1 MSATIANWVPDAALA
16 TQPLVESAAHRGG
29 MRNFAAGVTII
40 TAAHGSERAGLTATA
55 MVSVTADPPRL
66 MVFVNK
72 NVAAA
77 DIILRRGALG
87 VNVLAGEQEEVA
99 KAFAGMIP
107 DVRGEA
113 RFNFGEWG
121 TLMTGVPVLTGA
133 LTVFDTRVTK
143 VTEESTHYAC
153 LCEVLATREI
163 SGTPLLYFNGAFHR
177 LP

>member
-1 MSATIANWVPDAALA
+1 MSAALANWAPDAALA
-16 TQPLVESAAHRGG
+16 TQPLVEPAAHRGG

-40 TAAHGSERAGLTATA
+40 TTAHGGERAGLTATA
-55 MVSVTADPPRL
+55 MVSVTAEPPRL

-72 NVAAA
+72 NVVAA

-87 VNVLAGEQEEVA
+87 VNVLAGDQEEVS

-121 TLMTGVPVLTGA
+121 TLITGVPVLAGA
-133 LTVFDTRVTK
+133 LAVFDTRVIK

-153 LCEVLATREI
+153 LCEVLATRETA
-163 SGTPLLYFNGAFHR
+163 GTPLLYFNGAFHR